1 MSEDESS
8 NIDSPK
14 LSKKEYLKKL
24 ANSIRE
30 HLLKFKTYTFRPIRI
45 DGVYCYAV
53 IHRKTKI
60 VNFESINIICEVT
73 MNANNKKMQ
82 KYSLLYKKYK
92 TIEDA
97 IEYIEKVVST
107 YKVYNGDLVS
117 STDYELL
124 KLEEQFIP
132 YEENQKCCV
141 CLENTQETTIC
152 EHYICLHCREKCI
165 ESKKMDCPICRKPS
179 VIKLFNIDNRMIN
192 NNEYIVLRDSIEY
205 EQNSS
210 ESSSDIDNETESDVE
225 TESDNSGSDADENI
239 IDRYRFPIFSSP
251 SIFASPSTESFDDI
265 FIFPFMHM
273 TQDNNN

>member
-14 LSKKEYLKKL
+14 LSKKESLKKL

-60 VNFESINIICEVT
+60 VNFESINIICDVT
-73 MNANNKKMQ
+73 TNANNKKMQ

-92 TIEDA
+92 TIEGA

-107 YKVYNGDLVS
+107 YKIYNGDLVS
-117 STDYELL
+117 STDFELL

-165 ESKKMDCPICRKPS
+165 ESKKMDCPICRKPNI
-179 VIKLFNIDNRMIN
+179 IKLFTIDNRMIN
-192 NNEYIVLRDSIEY
+192 NNEYIELRDSIEY

-210 ESSSDIDNETESDVE
+210 ESSSDSESSEEEEELTET
-225 TESDNSGSDADENI
+225 TDENEP
-239 IDRYRFPIFSSP
+239 DETHFTHHAYRFPIFLTP
-251 SIFASPSTESFDDI
+251 NIFASPSTESFEEMMT
-265 FIFPFMHM
+265 FPII
-273 TQDNNN
+273 D